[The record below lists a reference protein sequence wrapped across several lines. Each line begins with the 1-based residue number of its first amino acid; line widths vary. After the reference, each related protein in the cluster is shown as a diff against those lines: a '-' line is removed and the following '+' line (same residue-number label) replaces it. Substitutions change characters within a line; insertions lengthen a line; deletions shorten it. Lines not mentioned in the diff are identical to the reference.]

1 MSSHSA
7 PCTGHGCRSRRTC
20 AARRKRRLRGRLLC
34 CNVVCCPR
42 PCRQVRPKSAAIAA
56 WNPCACRMKCARCRG
71 TEPEEGTMATLY
83 LTEQYAFVRKKDDCL
98 LVQLPDKTT
107 REVPLI
113 KVDQVVVMGE
123 ITLTTPA
130 LTALLAT
137 GVEVCYLSEHGD
149 YLGRLSP
156 PFSKNT
162 FIRQR
167 QYALGTDAAK
177 VLQLAQ
183 QFISGKLENQRTMLL
198 RANRKL
204 QHPAVTEAAA
214 VLKRE
219 REQVSQATS
228 LDSLRGIEGNGAAA
242 YFGVFAHLLRQD
254 LGFARRVRRPPTDP
268 VNALL
273 GLAYTALTNQVS
285 AAIHIVGLDP
295 YTGYLHAA
303 QYARPSLAL
312 DLMEEFRAVIA
323 DSVVITLINNRMVQA
338 EDFVEELGAVRLKKP
353 ARRLFYEQFE
363 ERLNTEIQH
372 PVFGYQTTYRRC
384 LELQVRLLAKWLEG
398 D

>member
-1 MSSHSA
+1 
-7 PCTGHGCRSRRTC
+7 
-20 AARRKRRLRGRLLC
+20 
-34 CNVVCCPR
+34 
-42 PCRQVRPKSAAIAA
+42 
-56 WNPCACRMKCARCRG
+56 
-71 TEPEEGTMATLY
+71 MATLY

-398 D
+398 DIPAYPPFTVR